1 MTLLHCLHFLF
12 CVWSQVHVALF
23 SFATARLCH
32 ISMLPQI
39 SLPFQTDH
47 LHQTH
52 WTESFSASLILLMCF
67 SSLVKTALFAPSS
80 VPLNAVQLAID
91 FPHFVFSFITQKHLN
106 QILMLC
112 FPLSLSVAHVLLRD
126 FAPLISY
133 FCIDFPAVW
142 RLCTA
147 LVLGRRHAF
156 NLYACL

>member
-1 MTLLHCLHFLF
+1 MTLLHCLHLLF
-12 CVWSQVHVALF
+12 CVWSHVHVAHF
-23 SFATARLCH
+23 PFATARLSH

-47 LHQTH
+47 FHQTQ
-52 WTESFSASLILLMCF
+52 WTESFYASPILLMCC
-67 SSLVKTALFAPSS
+67 SSLVKTALFAPCS
-80 VPLNAVQLAID
+80 VPLNAVQPAID
-91 FPHFVFSFITQKHLN
+91 FSHFVFSFITQKHQN

-126 FAPLISY
+126 FVPLISY
-133 FCIDFPAVW
+133 FSINFSAIC

-147 LVLGRRHAF
+147 FVLGRRHTF